1 MPAIY
6 PVPITSAQ
14 GVGNATA
21 ASNNR
26 AATTFAISGLTLD
39 VAKGTKID
47 ALLKTF
53 TAAQGGGAAAK
64 LFFPG
69 NPPIDIDAKTA
80 QMLVP
85 KLSEP
90 MSISF
95 TMMRQSATGSVEL
108 LFNKATPLSK
118 TNSSSSE
125 VSSPS
130 SKISSAARALQLS
143 LLALDTPT
151 KNSPIEVSE
160 QQFENSL
167 DNFPSTD
174 TKNSSNNLLKD
185 SILNQNLNTNSNQ
198 IKNTA
203 NSSLIKMNF
212 GAGFASPHFTPINE
226 NSLINQPP
234 HNVAQTF
241 STFLS
246 QITHQLGIG
255 YERSVAMWSEHGAQ
269 SQQVAELKS
278 TFPQAQPSN
287 QYNSVDIL
295 GNIVPSALSIGQQ
308 VLANEQQGFA
318 WQGNLTSKI
327 SAQISINL
335 QRPPD
340 FPAEFNEPS
349 NSYNKENTEEKTNSP
364 KFPSYLRMHLSTP
377 LLGDIYI
384 WGISIAGTNHLWMR
398 CASQN
403 SNEILNQHIKSF
415 NETLVEQKIL
425 LNIVSPP

>member
-26 AATTFAISGLTLD
+26 VATTFAISGLALD

-95 TMMRQSATGSVEL
+95 TMLRQSATGAVEL
-108 LFNKATPLSK
+108 LFNKATPLNK
-118 TNSSSSE
+118 TNTNSTDSTHLN
-125 VSSPS
+125 
-130 SKISSAARALQLS
+130 SKISSAARALQMS
-143 LLALDTPT
+143 LFALDNPI
-151 KNSPIEVSE
+151 KSQPIEIAE
-160 QQFENSL
+160 QQFGNSLENSA
-167 DNFPSTD
+167 STS
-174 TKNSSNNLLKD
+174 TKKNSNDILKD
-185 SILNQNLNTNSNQ
+185 PISNQNLNTNST
-198 IKNTA
+198 KNA
-203 NSSLIKMNF
+203 HNPGLVKMNF
-212 GAGFASPHFTPINE
+212 SAGFAAPHFTPINE
-226 NSLINQPP
+226 NSLINQT
-234 HNVAQTF
+234 HNNVAQTF

-269 SQQVAELKS
+269 SQQVADLKS
-278 TFPQAQPSN
+278 TFPQAQPAN
-287 QYNSVDIL
+287 QYNSVDLL

-327 SAQISINL
+327 AAQISINL

-340 FPAEFNEPS
+340 FPPEFKESSNANSNEED
-349 NSYNKENTEEKTNSP
+349 KHNSP

-377 LLGDIYI
+377 SLGDIYI

-398 CASQN
+398 CATPN
-403 SNEILNQHIKSF
+403 SNEILKQHLNSF
-415 NETLVEQKIL
+415 NESLVEHKIL
-425 LNIVSPP
+425 LNIVSNHDN